1 MSYLWI
7 MRILGECSSSGSC
20 RMIRT
25 DLEQRSKKRQANI
38 WPDAFLIFQEAAVGS
53 DGDDAQGDRF
63 AAGGEG
69 LTQGVF

>member
-1 MSYLWI
+1 
-7 MRILGECSSSGSC
+7 
-20 RMIRT
+20 MIRT